1 MQAHNNNIEE
11 YLSVPRT
18 VFVVPVYQRNYD
30 WKEENCKQLFY
41 DIVKSIETGREHFLG
56 TRCVKNTNA
65 HERSIIDG
73 QQRLTTVLLQSEHFV

>member
-30 WKEENCKQLFY
+30 WKEENC
-41 DIVKSIETGREHFLG
+41 
-56 TRCVKNTNA
+56 
-65 HERSIIDG
+65 
-73 QQRLTTVLLQSEHFV
+73 